1 MSTTT
6 RKQGNAI
13 IFDLQGK
20 LGLGPA
26 VDEFRGGW
34 TDALAAGS
42 RNVVVNLTNVP
53 VIDSSGI
60 GCLVRC
66 HCAVAAKGGKLK
78 IVGACGVVRQA
89 LKLTNMDQFMEF
101 HENEASALASLGGA
115 ATPAGA

>member
-1 MSTTT
+1 MSATT
-6 RKQGNAI
+6 RKQGNAV
-13 IFDLQGK
+13 IFELEGK

-26 VDEFRGGW
+26 VDDFRSAW
-34 TDALAAGS
+34 TEALAAGS
-42 RNVVVNLTNVP
+42 RNVVVNLAKVP

-66 HCAVAAKGGKLK
+66 HCAVAAKGGKLR
-78 IVGACGVVRQA
+78 IVAAGGVVRQA

-115 ATPAGA
+115 AAGA

>member
-1 MSTTT
+1 MSQGT
-6 RKQGNAI
+6 RKQGNAVI
-13 IFDLQGK
+13 LDLEGK

-26 VDEFRGGW
+26 VDDFRSGW
-34 TDALAAGS
+34 SGALATGS

-66 HCAVAAKGGKLK
+66 HAAVAAKGGKLK
-78 IVGACGVVRQA
+78 IVGASEVVRQA
-89 LKLTNMDQFMEF
+89 LKLTNVDQFFEF
-101 HENEASALASLGGA
+101 HENEASALAALGGG